1 MKSLRRCAGERVGA
15 SGRSRGQRRRRLRRV
30 AAAAGLAG
38 LVLGACSDGAG
49 SDGAGAGEAP
59 DAAATDAD
67 AGDGSWRG
75 AAPVAGRWKSGIRA
89 VESPL
94 AADDSVVFQALT
106 AVGTFEMVSLDP
118 SSGRPRWTAP
128 ASPSRVAPGVGLST
142 MTLSGGRIVVWMEP
156 GQPFSAGAVATG
168 GVSVVA
174 AEARSGHRVWS
185 YGDGRLQPPS
195 APEICGDGDICV
207 PAGNGSGPVIL
218 DGRTGAPRNSEAEPA
233 NAAGPGQIRRPLHH
247 PDPATPTTPSILTA
261 PSPVRAAA
269 EAPSSVRASSVRAST
284 VRASTVRASTVR
296 ASTVRASIVEVD
308 TAPSPG
314 YSRSIGARLY
324 DNGRDLIAYTETG
337 AERWRRPYATLFR
350 GLDVSPDYGWK
361 VGLSND
367 LYVVSLGYVP
377 PPEQRAA
384 QLSGAPLTRDAARLW
399 ATAAFDAQ
407 TGETLWV
414 SPAATTYCGGLST
427 DIRNPIR
434 CTYAGTVRYSSQD
447 SSAEGVQV
455 TVEGFGAESG
465 RTTWRWV
472 AGAVPG
478 LVFGTAAGSPDIL
491 RVDDTRYAVRTPQR
505 TVLLDIA
512 NGPLDESPPA
522 SGWCFTGAV
531 AKPGFTV
538 EGTGDA
544 QYKDERWYPCVEG
557 GPVDVPSTTP
567 RFAGALVGNM
577 YAWRDA
583 DGQVRGGH
591 VG

>member
-1 MKSLRRCAGERVGA
+1 
-15 SGRSRGQRRRRLRRV
+15 
-30 AAAAGLAG
+30 
-38 LVLGACSDGAG
+38 LVLGACSNGA
-49 SDGAGAGEAP
+49 GAGAGEAP
-59 DAAATDAD
+59 GRIGASAGTGVGASTG

-75 AAPVAGRWKSGIRA
+75 AAHVAGRWRSGIRA

-94 AADDSVVFQALT
+94 AADDSAVFHALT
-106 AVGTFEMVSLDP
+106 AAGDFELVSLDP
-118 SSGRPRWTAP
+118 GSGRPRWTAP
-128 ASPSRVAPGVGLST
+128 ASPSRGAPGVGLST
-142 MTLSGGRIVVWMEP
+142 MTLDGGRVVVWMEP
-156 GQPFSAGAVATG
+156 GQPVSAGAVTAG

-174 AEARSGHRVWS
+174 AEARSGRRLWS
-185 YGDGRLQPPS
+185 YGDGRLELPS
-195 APEICGDGDICV
+195 APEVCGDGDICV
-207 PAGNGSGPVIL
+207 PAGNGSGPIIL
-218 DGRTGAPRNSEAEPA
+218 DGRTGTPRNSAAQPA
-233 NAAGPGQIRRPLHH
+233 NLAGPGQLRRPFH
-247 PDPATPTTPSILTA
+247 PLDPATPTTPSIV
-261 PSPVRAAA
+261 PVSIV
-269 EAPSSVRASSVRAST
+269 PVST
-284 VRASTVRASTVR
+284 VA
-296 ASTVRASIVEVD
+296 VD
-308 TAPSPG
+308 TEPSPG
-314 YSRSIGARLY
+314 YSRSIGAGLY
-324 DNGRDLIAYTETG
+324 DNGRDLVAYTEAG

-361 VGLSND
+361 VGLSDD

-377 PPEQRAA
+377 PPEQLAA
-384 QLSGAPLTRDAARLW
+384 SRSGAPLTLDAARLW

-414 SPAATTYCGGLST
+414 SPTATTYCGGLNT
-427 DIRNPIR
+427 DMRNPVR
-434 CTYAGTVRYSSQD
+434 CTYTGTVRYGAQD

-478 LVFGTAAGSPDIL
+478 LVFSTAAGSPDIL

-505 TVLLDIA
+505 TVLLDVA
-512 NGPLDESPPA
+512 NGPLNEPPPVA
-522 SGWCFTGAV
+522 GWCFTGAL

-538 EGTGDA
+538 DGNGGDA
-544 QYKDERWYPCVEG
+544 RYKDDRWYPCAEG

-591 VG
+591 VS